1 MKILLTILSHK
12 DSGYAKNKQQETVST
27 ILIQDKLNLRPGCAP
42 SSPGMYAI
50 FAWDRLDPRRRPSRS
65 PDKVKKDFSTA

>member
-27 ILIQDKLNLRPGCAP
+27 ILIQDKLNLRPGCV
-42 SSPGMYAI
+42 
-50 FAWDRLDPRRRPSRS
+50 LL
-65 PDKVKKDFSTA
+65 